1 MLLYRKITYILESLP
16 MDTKQIKALM
26 REFDESGLSK
36 LKIKQNDFSIEL
48 EKATGLVAAPIHAPL
63 AVAAPIQQ
71 APATVAT
78 PSSAPAEISGDAILS
93 PMVGTYYSS
102 PSPDSP
108 EFVKVGDTVKK
119 GQVVAI
125 LEAMKIMNELE
136 ADFDCKILKILAS
149 NGQAVEY
156 DMPLFI
162 VEKI

>member
-1 MLLYRKITYILESLP
+1 

-36 LKIKQNDFSIEL
+36 LKIKQEDFSIEL
-48 EKATGLVAAPIHAPL
+48 EKATGLVAAPVHSPV
-63 AVAAPIQQ
+63 AVVQ
-71 APATVAT
+71 APVAQIAI
-78 PSSAPAEISGDAILS
+78 SSSIPDEISGDAILS

>member
-1 MLLYRKITYILESLP
+1 MIS
-16 MDTKQIKALM
+16 
-26 REFDESGLSK
+26 
-36 LKIKQNDFSIEL
+36 
-48 EKATGLVAAPIHAPL
+48 AP
-63 AVAAPIQQ
+63 V
-71 APATVAT
+71 TVAPT
-78 PSSAPAEISGDAILS
+78 PAIQAVVAPSASAEISGDAILS

-108 EFVKVGDTVKK
+108 EFVKVGDTIKK

-136 ADFDCKILKILAS
+136 AEFDCKILKILAS